1 MKILTFSVG
10 NSTYGIDIKYVKQAL
25 FRIKIERYQSGRDY
39 ILGVV
44 DIKGT
49 LYPVVD
55 FGMLLKGQ
63 ESLGEYFIVLTTSN
77 GGFVGKVDS
86 ILGITDISERILD
99 SQVSVSD
106 TLSPYVMGAAKV
118 NGKIIF
124 IIDVEKIIEAI

>member
-1 MKILTFSVG
+1 MIAIKNLKVNLGDFLLQNINL
-10 NSTYGIDIKYVKQAL
+10 DI
-25 FRIKIERYQSGRDY
+25 E
-39 ILGVV
+39 
-44 DIKGT
+44 
-49 LYPVVD
+49 P
-55 FGMLLKGQ
+55 
-63 ESLGEYFIVLTTSN
+63 GEYFIVLTTSN

-99 SQVSVSD
+99 SQMSVSD